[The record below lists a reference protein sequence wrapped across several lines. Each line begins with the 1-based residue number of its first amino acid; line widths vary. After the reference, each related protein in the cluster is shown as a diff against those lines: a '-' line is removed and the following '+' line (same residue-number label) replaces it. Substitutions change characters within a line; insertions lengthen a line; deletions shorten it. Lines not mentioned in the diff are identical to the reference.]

1 MADRQIFHDPS
12 GRRRRRFKLAV
23 ALFLLLNVFAVAALF
38 ATIYTALG
46 INPHKNYY
54 VGSRP
59 VPLVDPGTE
68 HVAALIK

>member
-1 MADRQIFHDPS
+1 MVDGEVGAGD
-12 GRRRRRFKLAV
+12 
-23 ALFLLLNVFAVAALF
+23 LF

-59 VPLVDPGTE
+59 VPLVDPGTKP
-68 HVAALIK
+68 IKEVLA